1 MTDVDENDDLDLQNS
16 PGNLE
21 VAESDLSALK
31 DNIAKKGKNAYYY
44 AHGHGAN
51 GPVWDGKEEPRLLC
65 SEKSDGSTK
74 EKSVKEFASY
84 AWADQTNSVKIYI
97 DYEGADQIEEN
108 DINVWNTVTSLEF
121 TVQRPD
127 VDYKLVV
134 PALNNNID
142 TVTYKKKS
150 DKFVLTLKKA
160 TVTGWFDLK
169 KK

>member
-1 MTDVDENDDLDLQNS
+1 MIFQARKHFPHITNHHLLILTTQ
-16 PGNLE
+16 PFLII
-21 VAESDLSALK
+21 ALK

-51 GPVWDGKEEPRLLC
+51 GPVWDGKEEPRLLS

-97 DYEGADQIEEN
+97 DYEGADQIEES

-121 TVQRPD
+121 TVQRPG
-127 VDYKLVV
+127 
-134 PALNNNID
+134 
-142 TVTYKKKS
+142 TYS
-150 DKFVLTLKKA
+150 I
-160 TVTGWFDLK
+160 
-169 KK
+169 